1 MKKPDQSRGKV
12 NTQRLPSDD
21 KRREL
26 ENTPIEV
33 NSVESAQRVDHSIST
48 RVDGDQEF
56 ITTQKES
63 NEMSAISDRGV
74 RGTNSK

>member
-1 MKKPDQSRGKV
+1 
-12 NTQRLPSDD
+12 
-21 KRREL
+21 
-26 ENTPIEV
+26 
-33 NSVESAQRVDHSIST
+33 VESAQRVDHSIST

-63 NEMSAISDRGV
+63 NEMSAKSDRGV